1 MHDVVADMRALP
13 ARSRLGLAARR
24 APRGRRVLALGVARA
39 PQAAIAARAAREL
52 ERSSHAVDVRF
63 TAPAPGAGKW
73 ANLNAALAEHPAAG
87 YDWLMLVDDDVVL
100 PRGFL
105 DGFLA
110 LAERHGLALAQPAHA
125 FRSHAAWRVTRR
137 RPGVMAASPAS
148 SRSVP
153 SPRSAQRHS
162 GRCCRSPTSRW
173 AGGSTPIGP
182 RWPRRGAGPVG
193 VIDATPIRHLRPV
206 AESYPRDAALAEAAA
221 FLRDRP
227 YVGRARANDTLAGVA
242 VTRGRRVRASAYA

>member
-1 MHDVVADMRALP
+1 MPRA
-13 ARSRLGLAARR
+13 SF
-24 APRGRRVLALGVARA
+24 
-39 PQAAIAARAAREL
+39 
-52 ERSSHAVDVRF
+52 ERSSQAVDVRF

-73 ANLNAALAEHPAAG
+73 ANLNAALADHPAAG

-110 LAERHGLALAQPAHA
+110 LAERHGLVLAQPAHA

-137 RPGVMAASPAS
+137 RPGVMA
-148 SRSVP
+148 RRTRFVE
-153 SPRSAQRHS
+153 
-162 GRCCRSPTSRW
+162 
-173 AGGSTPIGP
+173 IGP
-182 RWPRRGAGPVG
+182 VTAIRAEAFGALLPFPDLQMGWGLDAHWASLAEARGWPVG

-227 YVGRARANDTLAGVA
+227 YVGRARANDTLAVW
-242 VTRGRRVRASAYA
+242 R